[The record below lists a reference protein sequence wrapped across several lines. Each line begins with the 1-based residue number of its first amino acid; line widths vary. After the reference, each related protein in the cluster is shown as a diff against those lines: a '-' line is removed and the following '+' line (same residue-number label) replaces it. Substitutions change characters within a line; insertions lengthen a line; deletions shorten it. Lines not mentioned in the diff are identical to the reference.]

1 MAEELQRYPCFYE
14 KGNRVYKERDRSSR
28 PEVFFKKVVLRNFT
42 KFKGK
47 HLCQVLF
54 FNKVEGLRSAT
65 LIKKK
70 RLGHGRFSANFV
82 KFLRT
87 PFLKNTSGGCFR
99 RDRKENAWEAVE
111 QFLIVFLQII

>member
-1 MAEELQRYPCFYE
+1 MQDAEWLAEELQRYPCFYE
-14 KGNRVYKERDRSSR
+14 KGKRVYKERDRSSR

-70 RLGHGRFSANFV
+70 DSATGV
-82 KFLRT
+82 FLRI
-87 PFLKNTSGGCFR
+87 L
-99 RDRKENAWEAVE
+99 
-111 QFLIVFLQII
+111 